1 MLIAKFKRRPQFA
14 IDMGEDDDFILV
26 EDDAEEKLPPTSINP
41 NVKSTSSSPVIA
53 ENIPLNQRLSRLKKG
68 LTVQMDAVKDRLKPR
83 LVDVETEAAVEAA
96 DMSLEIDGS
105 HTFEW
110 PIKGMDCPDC
120 AAKAKR
126 ATQRVPGV
134 NGVAVSVTMGTIS
147 IDIDLGEGHTS
158 KVSAVMTSL
167 GHEPDVTWQRMMGV
181 TASGLA
187 ERNGVSQREL
197 RQMMMQIPGLLE
209 VRFEDTF
216 VEIQTVP
223 LTEKILINEL
233 NSGLNKVVGG
243 NLVLREVQNRRLDNG
258 QWRLVSTVPAILI
271 LLAILAMPEKY
282 QNQSL
287 LLSLTLVG
295 VGLSGWR
302 MFLDA
307 WGGLKNKELGFQLL
321 TSLAVIGAF
330 FGQHWSEALMV
341 SILVAIA
348 AHMEES
354 ALLKAR
360 EAMQGGLDRL
370 PRRARRIEKAKKITG
385 ISIMAPVQNMLSFG
399 HTEHGSEHEDNLISI
414 ELLENGDRVEIRSG
428 EIVPVDG
435 IVVDGIG
442 SLNRAPLTGESI
454 PVRVTDG
461 EEVHAG
467 LVLDRG
473 PIVVE
478 ATAVGNETRLSG
490 LIDEVRTFRDRPPR
504 VQASIEVFSKW
515 WVPIVLVCAPL
526 AGLITN
532 DIRLT
537 LLLWVVA
544 CPCALLLAAPVPH
557 AAALSTASM
566 TGVVARGGDALEAA
580 AGIDLAL
587 LDKTGTLT
595 SGKPRLSEIRLAKSQ
610 KRENVLRLAAGLEQR
625 SNHPYASVILQ
636 EACDLGIAEVT
647 ALQDGDAGVE
657 GKHSGKRV
665 MFGRKDWL
673 VKNDVKIPEE
683 LITGMDSSL
692 GLSILAKGGKAIAAF
707 TFIHDDLRP
716 GAAEMIHDL
725 QSMGVAV
732 ELLSGD
738 TQEAVEALGKEIGI
752 PAIQCR
758 GEIDPEG
765 KAMWVERRSHG
776 RRTLMAGD
784 GFNDAAAL
792 AVADIGVAVGSGE
805 QVNLDAADVLIPGE
819 NPRAITSLIRIARRT
834 RAVVQFN
841 ILISILVTVMLMG
854 AVVTGM
860 NSLALAVLVH
870 EMSAFLV
877 ILNGAFIASSGN
889 RISLLKSVF
898 GSIIKDYSDAFKLLF
913 SKEPSSIGH
922 D

>member
-1 MLIAKFKRRPQFA
+1 MSQ
-14 IDMGEDDDFILV
+14 GDDFILIEDED
-26 EDDAEEKLPPTSINP
+26 EDDSPSTRIPSQSTEQSDSNSGTD
-41 NVKSTSSSPVIA
+41 NVAIA
-53 ENIPLNQRLSRLKKG
+53 ERFAKLKKG
-68 LTVQMDAVKDRLKPR
+68 LTEQVDAVKDRLKPR
-83 LVDVETEAAVEAA
+83 LVDVEVKAITEAA
-96 DMSLEIDGS
+96 DLSLEIDGS

-126 ATQRVPGV
+126 ATQRIHGV
-134 NGVAVSVTMGTIS
+134 KKVAVSVTMGTIS

-158 KVSAVMTSL
+158 KVSAVMASL
-167 GHEPDVTWQRMMGV
+167 GHEPDVPWQRIMGV

-187 ERNGVSQREL
+187 AKNGVSRREL
-197 RQMMMQIPGLLE
+197 RQIMMQIPAVLE
-209 VRFEDTF
+209 VRFEDAY

-223 LTEKILINEL
+223 LTEKILISEL
-233 NSGLNKVVGG
+233 SNGLDRVIGG
-243 NLVLREVQNRRLDNG
+243 KAILKEVQNRRLDQG
-258 QWRLVSTVPAILI
+258 QWRLVSTIPALLILVAILI
-271 LLAILAMPEKY
+271 LPERF

-287 LLSLTLVG
+287 LLSMTLIG

-370 PRRARRIEKAKKITG
+370 PRRARRVNKPKIITG
-385 ISIMAPVQNMLSFG
+385 ISMMTPMQNMLSSSQS
-399 HTEHGSEHEDNLISI
+399 GSHSADEEDLISI

-435 IVVDGIG
+435 VVIEGIG

-454 PVRVTDG
+454 PIRVSEG

-478 ATAVGNETRLSG
+478 ATAVGGDTRLSG

-504 VQASIEVFSKW
+504 VQGSIEMFSKW
-515 WVPIVLVCAPL
+515 WVPLVLVGAPL

-532 DIRLT
+532 DVRLT

-557 AAALSTASM
+557 AAALSTASSI
-566 TGVVARGGDALEAA
+566 GVVARGGDALEAA

-595 SGKPRLSEIRLAKSQ
+595 SGQPRLSEVRLAKSQ
-610 KRENVLRLAAGLEQR
+610 KSENVLRLAAGLEQR
-625 SNHPYASVILQ
+625 SNHPYAAVILQ
-636 EACDLGIAEVT
+636 EASGLGIAEVT
-647 ALQDGDAGVE
+647 SIQDGDAGVE
-657 GKHSGKRV
+657 GKHSGKKV
-665 MFGRKDWL
+665 MFGRKDWII
-673 VKNDVKIPEE
+673 KNDIKIPDDLLEG
-683 LITGMDSSL
+683 IDPAL
-692 GLSILAKGGKAIAAF
+692 GLSILAKGDKAIAAF

-725 QSMGVAV
+725 QSMGVAI

-738 TQEAVEALGKEIGI
+738 TQDAVETLGKEIGI
-752 PAIQCR
+752 PAVQCR
-758 GEIDPEG
+758 GEINPEG
-765 KAMWVERRSHG
+765 KAMWVERRSQG

-819 NPRAITSLIRIARRT
+819 DPRAITSLIRIAKRT

-841 ILISILVTVMLMG
+841 IVISILVTVMLMG
-854 AVVTGM
+854 AVLTGM

-889 RISLLKSVF
+889 RINLLKSVL
-898 GSIIKDYSDAFKLLF
+898 GSILKDYSDAFKLLF
-913 SKEPSSIGH
+913 SKETATVAH

>member
-1 MLIAKFKRRPQFA
+1 MS
-14 IDMGEDDDFILV
+14 EDDDFILI
-26 EDDAEEKLPPTSINP
+26 EDEGEEESP
-41 NVKSTSSSPVIA
+41 STPISPQSANESDSNRSTDKVA
-53 ENIPLNQRLSRLKKG
+53 VTERLAKLKKG
-68 LTVQMDAVKDRLKPR
+68 LTEQVDAVKDRLKPR
-83 LVDVETEAAVEAA
+83 LVDVEVEAITEAA
-96 DMSLEIDGS
+96 DLTLEIDGY

-126 ATQRVPGV
+126 ATQRIPGV
-134 NGVAVSVTMGTIS
+134 KRVAVSVTMGTIS
-147 IDIDLGEGHTS
+147 IDVDLGEGHTS
-158 KVSAVMTSL
+158 KISAVMTSL
-167 GHEPDVTWQRMMGV
+167 GHEPDVPWQRIMGV
-181 TASGLA
+181 TASGLSTK
-187 ERNGVSQREL
+187 NGVSRREL
-197 RQMMMQIPGLLE
+197 RQMIMQIPAVLE
-209 VRFEDTF
+209 VRFEDAYI
-216 VEIQTVP
+216 EIQTVP

-233 NSGLNKVVGG
+233 NNGLDRVVGG
-243 NLVLREVQNRRLDNG
+243 KAVLKEVQNRRLDNG
-258 QWRLVSTVPAILI
+258 QWRLVSTIPALFILVLILI
-271 LLAILAMPEKY
+271 LPERFEN
-282 QNQSL
+282 QNL
-287 LLSLTLVG
+287 LLSMTLIG

-370 PRRARRIEKAKKITG
+370 PRRARRVNKPKKITG
-385 ISIMAPVQNMLSFG
+385 ISMMTPMQNMLSSSQSAHHSAG
-399 HTEHGSEHEDNLISI
+399 EDDFISI
-414 ELLENGDRVEIRSG
+414 ELLENGDHVEIRSG

-435 IVVDGIG
+435 LVVEGIG

-454 PVRVTDG
+454 PIRVSAG

-478 ATAVGNETRLSG
+478 ATAVGSDTRLSG
-490 LIDEVRTFRDRPPR
+490 LIDEVRPFRDRPPR

-515 WVPIVLVCAPL
+515 WVPLVLVGAPL

-532 DIRLT
+532 DVRLT

-595 SGKPRLSEIRLAKSQ
+595 SGQPKLSEVRLAKSQ
-610 KRENVLRLAAGLEQR
+610 KSENVLRLAAGLEQR
-625 SNHPYASVILQ
+625 SNHPYAAVILQ
-636 EACDLGIAEVT
+636 EASGLGIAEVT
-647 ALQDGDAGVE
+647 SIQDGDAGVE
-657 GKHSGKRV
+657 GKHSGKKV
-665 MFGRKDWL
+665 MFGRKDWII
-673 VKNDVKIPEE
+673 KNGVKIPDDLLEG
-683 LITGMDSSL
+683 IDPAL
-692 GLSILAKGGKAIAAF
+692 GLSVLAKGDKAIAAF
-707 TFIHDDLRP
+707 AFIHDDLRP

-738 TQEAVEALGKEIGI
+738 TQDAVEALGKEVGI
-752 PAIQCR
+752 PAVQCR

-765 KAMWVERRSHG
+765 KAMWVERRSQG

-819 NPRAITSLIRIARRT
+819 DPRAITSLIRIAKRT
-834 RAVVQFN
+834 RSVVQFN

-854 AVVTGM
+854 AVLTGM

-889 RISLLKSVF
+889 RLNLLKSVL
-898 GSIIKDYSDAFKLLF
+898 GSILKDYSDAFKLLF
-913 SKEPSSIGH
+913 SKESASIHH